1 MFNDTSLFLKYFFKI
16 DLKIKKEMLNM
27 ALDERFIDN
36 YFLVK
41 YVDDL
46 DGKITLIFFEL
57 KKISFYLWKDDSLC
71 YNLLCKLEQT
81 IKEELYSCGIDYY
94 KLKLFYK
101 KYISE
106 ISLNFINLIKQN
118 CVGYK
123 LEKSNLIGYSTTIN
137 EVLHYLHSYIMND
150 ENLLESILIS
160 HSKVNDFNNVIALR
174 GKNVDIFEDLYDKFP
189 CDINVGITDMVVVN
203 DNKLLIMIRDVGHA
217 LTFEITVNEKI
228 CEINYFIPKIC
239 NAHMVNLL
247 PGVNKVNEDSLGAI
261 GKFNVS
267 VDELPNTLY
276 NFIKKVPKDDDLV
289 ISKFNI

>member
-27 ALDERFIDN
+27 SLDERFIDN